1 MAKRVNIVLTDRQHA
16 WLTDESERTSV
27 SASELVRRA
36 LERAYRLD
44 GGRGA
49 AGLVLHVSLWR
60 RRSFGRRAGVTF
72 DP

>member
-1 MAKRVNIVLTDRQHA
+1 MAKRVNLVLTERQHT

-36 LERAYRLD
+36 LEQSYKLD
-44 GGRGA
+44 GGRRA
-49 AGLVLHVSLWR
+49 IGLGLHISLWR